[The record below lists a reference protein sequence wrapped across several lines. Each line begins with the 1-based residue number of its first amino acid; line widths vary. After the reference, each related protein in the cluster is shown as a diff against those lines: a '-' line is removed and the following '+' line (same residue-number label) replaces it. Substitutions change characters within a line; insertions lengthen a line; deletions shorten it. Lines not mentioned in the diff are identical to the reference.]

1 MIYVPCQHER
11 RHNGG
16 WMEEQHFLIGGRD
29 EQVVIAPC
37 MLLRPRSGRVQSWL
51 ETVAALLHR
60 RIVHEF
66 VLRQFLLQRY
76 GQWFDFRSVGELL
89 RGLPVF
95 YRYRSD
101 RYYLLRDVVPYLP
114 KVRRN
119 RAKTLHRAGEAGAKW
134 AQPVHVSEL
143 LAMPY
148 EPNQALGFALPPQ
161 KACGSSNS

>member
-37 MLLRPRSGRVQSWL
+37 MLLCPRSGRVQSWL

-114 KVRRN
+114 KVRRT
-119 RAKTLHRAGEAGAKW
+119 RTRTLRKTCTVAAKW
-134 AQPVHVSEL
+134 AQPMRALEL
-143 LAMPY
+143 SAAPY
-148 EPNQALGFALPPQ
+148 EPDQAAGFARSPEKSARIQ
-161 KACGSSNS
+161 